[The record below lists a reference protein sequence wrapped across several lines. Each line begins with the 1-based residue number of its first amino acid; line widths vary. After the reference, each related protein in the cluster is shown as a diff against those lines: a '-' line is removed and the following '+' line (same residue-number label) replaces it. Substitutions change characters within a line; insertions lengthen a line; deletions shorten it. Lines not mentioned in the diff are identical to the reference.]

1 MTTVQ
6 LNAALHRELSH
17 IVTDETMMKRAL
29 QSLRK
34 IRRERRAE
42 QLQQGDSAEQV
53 KKSLKRAFK
62 EFKLVQEGKIEAKPI
77 EELFNEL

>member
-6 LNAALHRELSH
+6 LNAALHRELSR

-34 IRRERRAE
+34 IRRERLAE
-42 QLQQGDSAEQV
+42 QLQQGDSSEQV
-53 KKSLKRAFK
+53 KKSLKQAFK
-62 EFKLVQEGKIEAKPI
+62 ELKLVQEGKIEAKSI
-77 EELFNEL
+77 EALFNEL

>member
-29 QSLRK
+29 QSFRK

-53 KKSLKRAFK
+53 KKSLKRLSRSLNWYK
-62 EFKLVQEGKIEAKPI
+62 RERSKQ
-77 EELFNEL
+77 NQ